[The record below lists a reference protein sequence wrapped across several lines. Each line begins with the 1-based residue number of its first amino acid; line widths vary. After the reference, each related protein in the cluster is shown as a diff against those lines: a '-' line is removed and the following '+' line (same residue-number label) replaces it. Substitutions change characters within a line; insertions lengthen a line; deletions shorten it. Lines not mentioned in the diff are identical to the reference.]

1 MSETPNE
8 TAGARR
14 CPFCAEPIQAEA
26 IKCRWCKSRLQ
37 GGLGDPGEWH
47 RGHGERKLAG
57 VCAAVAHN
65 LSVSVT
71 AVRAVFL
78 LLALVHGF
86 GLALYAVL
94 WFVLPEGPG
103 ARSAFDRLLDA
114 VRDLLGDGRSQRRSS
129 APPTHPHD
137 DDEGAADRWSR
148 TRS

>member
-1 MSETPNE
+1 MTEIPNE
-8 TAGARR
+8 TPGSRR
-14 CPFCAEPIQAEA
+14 CPYCAEPIQAEA

-47 RGHGERKLAG
+47 RGHGDRKLAG

-86 GLALYAVL
+86 GLVLYAVL
-94 WFVLPEGPG
+94 WFVLPDGPG
-103 ARSAFDRLLDA
+103 GRSAFDRLLDV
-114 VRDLLGDGRSQRRSS
+114 VRDLLGDGRPRRQ
-129 APPTHPHD
+129 PPEHPH